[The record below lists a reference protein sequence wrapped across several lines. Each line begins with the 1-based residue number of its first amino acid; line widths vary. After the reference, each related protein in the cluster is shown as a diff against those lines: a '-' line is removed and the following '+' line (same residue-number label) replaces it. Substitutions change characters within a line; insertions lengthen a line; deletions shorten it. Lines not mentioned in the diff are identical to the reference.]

1 MSPVDEFHR
10 EAVAEYKS
18 LQAEVERRSLESFE
32 APEPDLKRP
41 EATWTYLVQDN
52 PFGTEWD
59 RILKRVGSGARAA
72 RT

>member
-1 MSPVDEFHR
+1 VDEFQR

-18 LQAEVERRSLESFE
+18 LQAEVERRSLESFA

-41 EATWTYLVQDN
+41 SATWTYLVQDN

-59 RILKRVGSGARAA
+59 RILKRVTAA
-72 RT
+72 TRRG

>member
-1 MSPVDEFHR
+1 MSPIDEFHR

-18 LQAEVERRSLESFE
+18 LLSEVERRSVESFE

-41 EATWTYLVQDN
+41 TATWTYLVQDN

-59 RILKRVGSGARAA
+59 RILKRVTSATRRG
-72 RT
+72 